1 MIGRSAIFMPANI
14 PSMINSAVVLHSDSI
29 VFDLEDTI
37 PLEEKDSARI
47 LLREAFKSLDF
58 IREKNILIR
67 VNNPSTAYFDEDI
80 KEIVPLGDYPLVIP
94 KVDLSNMSIVN
105 EKLERIESEY
115 KLNYQ
120 VPIAPLVETAF
131 GVEYINQILKSSERI
146 IAVFWG
152 AEDFTADMGI
162 ARTPEGSELWYSRS
176 KLTIAAHIAG
186 VEVIDT
192 PFTDIKNLA
201 GLRKDAAVAK
211 QLGFTGKAA
220 IHPSQIDVINEVFS
234 PSQEEIEYSLRVV
247 KAFTEGKKEGKG
259 VVLENGR
266 MIDKPVVTRAKL
278 ILKKARLGMGE
289 EE

>member
-1 MIGRSAIFMPANI
+1 MIGRSAIFIPANI

-29 VFDLEDTI
+29 VFDLEDAI

-266 MIDKPVVTRAKL
+266 MIDEPVVTRAKL

>member
-1 MIGRSAIFMPANI
+1 
-14 PSMINSAVVLHSDSI
+14 MINSAVVLHSDSI
-29 VFDLEDTI
+29 VFDLEDAI

-120 VPIAPLVETAF
+120 VPIAPLIETAF

-266 MIDKPVVTRAKL
+266 MIDEPVVTRAKL

>member
-29 VFDLEDTI
+29 VFDLEDAI

-120 VPIAPLVETAF
+120 VPIAPLIETAF

-266 MIDKPVVTRAKL
+266 MIDEPVVTRAKL

>member
-1 MIGRSAIFMPANI
+1 MIGRSAIFIPANI

>member
-1 MIGRSAIFMPANI
+1 MIGRSAIFIPANI

-29 VFDLEDTI
+29 VFDLEDAI

-120 VPIAPLVETAF
+120 VPIAPLIETAF

-266 MIDKPVVTRAKL
+266 MIDEPVVTRAKL

>member
-259 VVLENGR
+259 VILENGR

>member
-1 MIGRSAIFMPANI
+1 MIGRSAIFIPANI

-29 VFDLEDTI
+29 VFDLEDAI

-201 GLRKDAAVAK
+201 GLRKDATVAK

-266 MIDKPVVTRAKL
+266 MIDEPVVTRAKL

>member
-1 MIGRSAIFMPANI
+1 MIGRSAIFIPANI

-29 VFDLEDTI
+29 VFDLEDAI

>member
-266 MIDKPVVTRAKL
+266 MIDEPVVTRAKL

>member
-131 GVEYINQILKSSERI
+131 GIEYINQILKSSERI